1 MLTAEEEKKGF
12 HMYILALNCG
22 SSSLKYQVFDADSK
36 TAIVGGNVEKIG
48 LPDSFVT
55 QKYPDGTKQKKEC
68 SMQNH
73 NEALNVV
80 MFMLREAS
88 VDMNEIKGVG
98 HRVVLGGE
106 KFASSVEINDE
117 VIKKIEELSLI
128 APLHNPAALVG
139 IVAAQQL
146 LPNAKQVAV
155 FDTAFHQTIPD
166 YAYRY
171 AVPRAWYSEL
181 GVRRYGFHGT
191 SHLYVSK
198 VAAKMLGKP
207 AKECNLITLHI
218 GSGASATAIRN
229 GVSVDTSLG
238 MTPLAGLTM
247 GTRPGDLDPGIVLYV
262 MQRLGLTADQMQKHL
277 NKDSGLLGVTECFA
291 DRRDVENNKDTN
303 DLCRL
308 AIEME
313 AHNVK
318 KYIGAFMA
326 ELGHVDAL
334 VFTAGVG
341 ENDDYLR
348 EKFCSGL
355 EELGIKL
362 DKEKN
367 AAALARK
374 GVDSAIISTDDSR
387 VKILMVA
394 TNEELVIVEDTLAI
408 MNGTYNPN
416 HLEMDYS
423 FAK

>member
-1 MLTAEEEKKGF
+1 
-12 HMYILALNCG
+12 MYILALNCG
-22 SSSLKYQVFDADSK
+22 SSSLKYQVFDADTK

-55 QKYPDGTKQKKEC
+55 QKYPDGTKQKKET

-117 VIKKIEELSLI
+117 VIKTIDELSAI

-155 FDTAFHQTIPD
+155 FDTAFHQTMPD
-166 YAYRY
+166 FAYRY
-171 AVPRAWYSEL
+171 AVPRAWYTEL

-198 VAAKMLGKP
+198 VAAKLLGKP
-207 AKECNLITLHI
+207 ANECNLITMHI
-218 GSGASATAIRN
+218 GSGASAAAIRN

-247 GTRPGDLDPGIVLYV
+247 GTRPGDLDPGVVLYV
-262 MQRLGLTADQMQKHL
+262 MQRLGISADQMQKHL
-277 NKDSGLLGVTECFA
+277 NKDSGLLGLTECFA
-291 DRRDVENNKDTN
+291 DRRDVEGNKDTN
-303 DLCRL
+303 DSCRL

-341 ENDDYLR
+341 ENDDFLR
-348 EKFCSGL
+348 EKFCEGL

-374 GVDSAIISTDDSR
+374 GVDYAEISTPDSR
-387 VKILMVA
+387 VKIFMIA

-423 FAK
+423 FAN

>member
-1 MLTAEEEKKGF
+1 
-12 HMYILALNCG
+12 MYILALNCG

-36 TAIVGGNVEKIG
+36 QAIVGGNVEKIG

-106 KFASSVEINDE
+106 KFASSVEITDE
-117 VIKKIEELSLI
+117 VIKTIDELSAI

-139 IVAAQQL
+139 IVAAKQL
-146 LPNAKQVAV
+146 LPNATQVAV
-155 FDTAFHQTIPD
+155 FDTAFHQTMPD

-171 AVPRAWYSEL
+171 AVPSAWYREL

-198 VAAKMLGKP
+198 RAAAMLGKP
-207 AKECNLITLHI
+207 ASECNLITLHI

-247 GTRPGDLDPGIVLYV
+247 GTRPGDLDPGVVLYV
-262 MQRLGLTADQMQKHL
+262 MQRLGLNADQMQKHL
-277 NKDSGLLGVTECFA
+277 NKDSGLLGITECFA
-291 DRRDVENNKDTN
+291 DRRDVEGNKDEN

-308 AIEME
+308 AIDME

-348 EKFCSGL
+348 EKFCEGL
-355 EELGIKL
+355 EELGVKL

-374 GVDSAIISTDDSR
+374 GVDQAVISTDDSR
-387 VKILMVA
+387 IKIFMVA

-423 FAK
+423 FVK

>member
-1 MLTAEEEKKGF
+1 
-12 HMYILALNCG
+12 MYILALNCG

-36 TAIVGGNVEKIG
+36 QAIVGGNVEKIG

-106 KFASSVEINDE
+106 KFASSVEITDE
-117 VIKKIEELSLI
+117 VIKTIDELSAI

-139 IVAAQQL
+139 IVAAKQL
-146 LPNAKQVAV
+146 LPNATQVAV
-155 FDTAFHQTIPD
+155 FDTAFHQTMPD

-171 AVPRAWYSEL
+171 AVPSAWYREL

-198 VAAKMLGKP
+198 RAAAMLGKP
-207 AKECNLITLHI
+207 ASECNLITLHI

-247 GTRPGDLDPGIVLYV
+247 GTRPGDLDPGVVLYV
-262 MQRLGLTADQMQKHL
+262 MQRLGITADQMQKHL

-291 DRRDVENNKDTN
+291 DRRDVEGNKDEN

-308 AIEME
+308 AIDME

-348 EKFCSGL
+348 EKFCEGL
-355 EELGIKL
+355 EELGVKM

-374 GVDSAIISTDDSR
+374 GVDQAVLSTDDSR
-387 VKILMVA
+387 VKIFMIA

-423 FAK
+423 FVK

>member
-198 VAAKMLGKP
+198 VAAKLLGKP